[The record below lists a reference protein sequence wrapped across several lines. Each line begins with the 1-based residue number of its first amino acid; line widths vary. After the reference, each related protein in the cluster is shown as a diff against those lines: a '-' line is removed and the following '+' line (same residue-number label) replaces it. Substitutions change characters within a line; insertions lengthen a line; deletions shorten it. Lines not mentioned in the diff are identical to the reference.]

1 MTLLSTFAIF
11 FVTVN
16 SSFGL
21 DRLEEILAAMSKAG
35 DSLETLAADFEQVH
49 HDHIL
54 EEEEKSSGKLYMK
67 VPGNIRWEYAP
78 PDSKVLLVRD
88 DKILLY
94 NPIAHQAQ
102 EFKQGQKRGAGAA
115 LLIGF
120 GKSNAEIGKHYDV
133 SLVGEDDLQVVL
145 RLLPKPDSAASLFAA
160 IDMTLNK
167 ENWTPDRTV
176 FHELNK
182 DTTILEFQDVRV
194 NAPLPPKT
202 FELELPPG
210 VEIISSE

>member
-1 MTLLSTFAIF
+1 MKLLATFVIVF
-11 FVTVN
+11 FTAS

-35 DSLETLAADFEQVH
+35 DSLETLAADFEQTNR
-49 HDHIL
+49 DHIL

-78 PDSKVLLVRD
+78 PDSKVLLVKD
-88 DKILLY
+88 DKVLLY
-94 NPIAHQAQ
+94 NPVAHQVQ
-102 EFKQGQKRGAGAA
+102 EFKQGQKRGAGTD

-133 SLVGEDDLQVVL
+133 SLAGEDAQHVVL
-145 RLLPKPDSAASLFAA
+145 KLVPKPDSAASLFAA

-194 NAPLPPKT
+194 NEPLPPKA
-202 FELELPPG
+202 FELQLPPG
-210 VEIISSE
+210 VDIISSE

>member
-1 MTLLSTFAIF
+1 MKRLATFVIVF
-11 FVTVN
+11 FTAS

-35 DSLETLAADFEQVH
+35 DSLETLAADFEQTNR
-49 HDHIL
+49 DHIL

-78 PDSKVLLVRD
+78 PDSKVLLVKD
-88 DKILLY
+88 DKVLLY
-94 NPIAHQAQ
+94 NPVAHQVQ
-102 EFKQGQKRGAGAA
+102 EFKQGQKRGAGAD

-133 SLVGEDDLQVVL
+133 SLAGEDDQHVVL
-145 RLLPKPDSAASLFAA
+145 KLVPKPDSAASLFAA

-182 DTTILEFQDVRV
+182 DTTILKFQDVRV
-194 NAPLPPKT
+194 NEPLPPKA

-210 VEIISSE
+210 VDIISGE